1 MQVCI
6 YQSMQKGFSSGI
18 TEFLVQ
24 VFLVVSYLLH
34 VTLTEMKSSLF
45 QLAIVITVYLV
56 IISH

>member
-1 MQVCI
+1 MQVSI

-24 VFLVVSYLLH
+24 VYPAVSYLLH
-34 VTLTEMKSSLF
+34 VTLTEMNSNLF
-45 QLAIVITVYLV
+45 QLAIAITVYLV